1 MRFKRSFGASEEVGS
16 STKEVAHTS
25 RGRPPRKRFHVSDFP
40 LKPRGEEGGAK
51 RTPLH
56 IGDPYAHEESYEVSE
71 VLAQCLQRGVEL
83 FKVTLLMPP
92 VLLKIEMFFLV

>member
-1 MRFKRSFGASEEVGS
+1 MRLKRSFGAPEEVGS
-16 STKEVAHTS
+16 STKEVTHTP

-71 VLAQCLQRGVEL
+71 VLAQCLQHGVEL
-83 FKVTLLMPP
+83 FKVTLPMLAA
-92 VLLKIEMFFLV
+92 LLKF